1 MHSLQIASDLIA
13 KGGNINL
20 IKELVFKDKS
30 IGVLKL
36 WGTILSRLAK
46 HDTHEI
52 VYSYVTQKDFTA
64 HQVDESELEG
74 LTNFMNNLSEGK
86 AALILKEL
94 PGNQV
99 KGSFRT
105 TRDDVDVSAMAKA
118 LGGGGHK
125 KAAGFTVEGNID
137 DALKQVWEMIENLAK
152 FNKIKQN

>member
-1 MHSLQIASDLIA
+1 MGIPKPLLRLRIAIINAERDLVA
-13 KGGNINL
+13 
-20 IKELVFKDKS
+20 V
-30 IGVLKL
+30 
-36 WGTILSRLAK
+36 
-46 HDTHEI
+46 
-52 VYSYVTQKDFTA
+52 
-64 HQVDESELEG
+64 ELELKAITKLNFG
-74 LTNFMNNLSEGK
+74 SKRDKVGALADNFMNNLSEGK